1 MPADAMTAGR
11 RPFLFVRHGQT
22 EYNVRGIL
30 AGSTDV
36 ALTETGMREAAAA
49 AEILAGEPLR
59 AVCSSPLKRARDT
72 ARLIAA
78 PHRLPVTVI
87 EDLRE
92 RDWGEW
98 EGQMFP
104 ADLGHPQPPGGE
116 AMAAYLARV
125 ERALAAFFALTGD
138 GPAAMVAHGGIFHAL
153 SRLLAVAGGDAGVI
167 GNAVPVRFR
176 PPATAGGWTAAPLT
190 AMPAA
195 SPGPAA
201 GRSG

>member
-1 MPADAMTAGR
+1 MPAD

-22 EYNVRGIL
+22 EYNLRGIL

-36 ALTETGMREAAAA
+36 ALTETGLREAAAA
-49 AEILAGEPLR
+49 ADILAGEPLR
-59 AVCSSPLKRARDT
+59 HVCSSPLKRAHDT

-78 PHRLPVTVI
+78 PHHLPITVI
-87 EDLRE
+87 ADLRE

-104 ADLGHPQPPGGE
+104 ADLGHPRPPGGE
-116 AMAAYLARV
+116 SLDAYLGRV
-125 ERALAAFFALTGD
+125 EHALARFFALTGD
-138 GPAAMVAHGGIFHAL
+138 GPAVMVAHGGIFHAL
-153 SRLLAVAGGDAGVI
+153 SRLLGVAGGDVGVI

-176 PPATAGGWTAAPLT
+176 PPASAGGWTVAPLT
-190 AMPAA
+190 AVPAA
-195 SPGPAA
+195 ANPGRAA

>member
-1 MPADAMTAGR
+1 MPADT
-11 RPFLFVRHGQT
+11 PFLFVRHGQT

-36 ALTETGMREAAAA
+36 ALTETGLSEAAAA
-49 AEILAGEPLR
+49 ADILAGEPLR
-59 AVCSSPLKRARDT
+59 HVCSSPLRRARDT

-78 PHRLPVTVI
+78 PHRLAVTII

-116 AMAAYLARV
+116 SLEAYLARV
-125 ERALAAFFALTGD
+125 ERALDAFFAATGD
-138 GPAAMVAHGGIFHAL
+138 GPAVMVAHGGIFHAL
-153 SRLLAVAGGDAGVI
+153 SRLLRVAGGDVGVI

-176 PPATAGGWTAAPLT
+176 PPASAGGWTVSPLT
-190 AMPAA
+190 ALPAAA
-195 SPGPAA
+195 SPGRAA
-201 GRSG
+201 GRSD

>member
-1 MPADAMTAGR
+1 MTAR

-36 ALTETGMREAAAA
+36 ALTETGMREAAMA

-98 EGQMFP
+98 EGQVFP

-116 AMAAYLARV
+116 ALAAYLARV
-125 ERALAAFFALTGD
+125 EGALERFFALTGD
-138 GPAAMVAHGGIFHAL
+138 GPAVMVAHGGIFHAL
-153 SRLLAVAGGDAGVI
+153 SRLLGVAGGDVGVI
-167 GNAVPVRFR
+167 GNAMPVRFR
-176 PPATAGGWTAAPLT
+176 PPGSAGGWTVTPVKA
-190 AMPAA
+190 AA
-195 SPGPAA
+195 SLRPAA

>member
-1 MPADAMTAGR
+1 MPADK
-11 RPFLFVRHGQT
+11 PFLFVRHGQT

-36 ALTETGMREAAAA
+36 ALTETGLREAAAA
-49 AEILAGEPLR
+49 AEILAGEALR

-78 PHRLPVTVI
+78 PHNLPVTII
-87 EDLRE
+87 ENLRE

-98 EGQMFP
+98 EGQVFP

-116 AMAAYLARV
+116 ALEAYLARV
-125 ERALAAFFALTGD
+125 ERALDAFFALTGD
-138 GPAAMVAHGGIFHAL
+138 GPAVMVAHGGIFHAL
-153 SRLLAVAGGDAGVI
+153 SRLLGVAGGDIGVI
-167 GNAVPVRFR
+167 GNAVPARFR
-176 PPATAGGWTAAPLT
+176 PPGSACGWTVTPL
-190 AMPAA
+190 AVVPAA
-195 SPGPAA
+195 ANPGRAA